1 MCEEGFGSSAS
12 SPSFCPKTSDKRC
25 LAMMLMRASGLF
37 AKTALLMVNITKT
50 EIVVNTSRTMLTAAI
65 SVMLTM
71 SPTTAL
77 TRDALKM
84 TLMRLNNGRL
94 VQVDKDEEE

>member
-1 MCEEGFGSSAS
+1 MA
-12 SPSFCPKTSDKRC
+12 
-25 LAMMLMRASGLF
+25 
-37 AKTALLMVNITKT
+37 ALVMVNITKT

-77 TRDALKM
+77 TRDVLKM
-84 TLMRLNNGRL
+84 TLMQANNGRL
-94 VQVDKDEEE
+94 ADVDKDEEE

>member
-1 MCEEGFGSSAS
+1 
-12 SPSFCPKTSDKRC
+12 
-25 LAMMLMRASGLF
+25 MMLMRASGLF

-71 SPTTAL
+71 SPTKAL

-84 TLMRLNNGRL
+84 TSMLANNGKL
-94 VQVDKDEEE
+94 VDVDKGEEE

>member
-1 MCEEGFGSSAS
+1 MAG
-12 SPSFCPKTSDKRC
+12 DDVDDV
-25 LAMMLMRASGLF
+25 F
-37 AKTALLMVNITKT
+37 AKTVLVMVNITKT

-71 SPTTAL
+71 STTKAL

-84 TLMRLNNGRL
+84 TLPTMEGLLMLTKMRKN
-94 VQVDKDEEE
+94 KKI